1 MRRTSRNTP
10 GVGVLGLVLVL
21 GACEVDTGDD
31 DAGLFG
37 DGGAQPAP
45 TGDMGAQSMAG
56 SADSAGSAESGG
68 TGADGSSSPSPP
80 PPPPPPPGGDEGST
94 SGGGDGTEPES
105 STGTGEDSGTTGE
118 PAGSGSSGV
127 AGSDTFSDG
136 TVDVQVTNQSMF
148 PQGQCDEVVVTNVSA
163 MDVTWEVELPLPGMI
178 DQTWNCQV
186 MEAAGM
192 GTFIGVD
199 FNATLAPG
207 GQAMFGYCVLY

>member
-1 MRRTSRNTP
+1 MRRTSINTS
-10 GVGVLGLVLVL
+10 GAVVLGLALAL
-21 GACEVDTGDD
+21 TACQVDTGDD

-37 DGGAQPAP
+37 DGGARPES
-45 TGDMGAQSMAG
+45 TGDTGADS
-56 SADSAGSAESGG
+56 SADSADASG
-68 TGADGSSSPSPP
+68 TGDDGSSVPSPP

-94 SGGGDGTEPES
+94 SGGGDGTEPDP
-105 STGTGEDSGTTGE
+105 STGTAGDTDTTGE
-118 PAGSGSSGV
+118 PAGSGSSG
-127 AGSDTFSDG
+127 AEGSDTFNDG

-163 MDVTWEVELPLPGMI
+163 MDVTWEIELPLPGTI
-178 DQTWNCQV
+178 DQIWNCQV

-192 GTFIGVD
+192 GTFVGVD